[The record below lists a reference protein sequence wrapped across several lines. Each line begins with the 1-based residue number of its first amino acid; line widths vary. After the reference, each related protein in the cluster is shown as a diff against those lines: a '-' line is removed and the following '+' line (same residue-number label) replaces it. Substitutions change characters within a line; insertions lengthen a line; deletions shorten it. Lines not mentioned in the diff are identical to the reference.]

1 MLNYQRDPEGM
12 FFDCSPFLTF
22 WMAGIVGDSQ
32 PAVCISGKQC
42 PGLSQQL
49 GSLAL
54 AYLWLG
60 VHTLLHVQPHI
71 PEIHGNPPSTFLEI
85 SGRVNF
91 CGPWGTMVFLH
102 WLYHITLFVDVK
114 SRKIRKNLNPAFFR
128 GFTMVYPITYPTTIG
143 LPRFFSPM
151 FFALKTNFRPKHGCP
166 GRSIKP

>member
-1 MLNYQRDPEGM
+1 
-12 FFDCSPFLTF
+12 
-22 WMAGIVGDSQ
+22 MAGIVGDSQ

-60 VHTLLHVQPHI
+60 VHALLHVQPHI

-114 SRKIRKNLNPAFFR
+114 SRKIRKK
-128 GFTMVYPITYPTTIG
+128 I
-143 LPRFFSPM
+143 
-151 FFALKTNFRPKHGCP
+151 
-166 GRSIKP
+166 